1 LPAALLPGSF
11 RNKDFAAFRARRE
24 VLFFFRRQL
33 FVFVDC
39 HCLALGSQFPI
50 RLIKRNGAFDV
61 SARIQNANL
70 TRPEARSGFGI
81 VDGLTFL
88 WEYRLNSWRF
98 KNFPAPTVRFDFN
111 DCH

>member
-1 LPAALLPGSF
+1 MECGFDDRLDQRGAQLP
-11 RNKDFAAFRARRE
+11 
-24 VLFFFRRQL
+24 FFEFEEAVNRSDVVVRSQL
-33 FVFVDC
+33 SICFVE
-39 HCLALGSQFPI
+39 S
-50 RLIKRNGAFDV
+50 NGAFDV
-61 SARIQNANL
+61 PARIQNTNL
-70 TRPEARSGFGI
+70 TGTKARAGFGI